1 MKTERDVVED
11 QTYRGTV
18 RRTPLLLSLGTLLSL
33 SFVAI
38 PIFYLIRRALESESE
53 TISTV
58 VFRRKTVEIL
68 ATTLSLTALVV
79 MLATLIGVSM
89 AWILHNV
96 ELPFPNSF
104 RALVILP
111 IAIPSY
117 VFTFSWISL
126 YPSLQGFWA
135 AVFVLV
141 LSTTPFVTLAALSA
155 LRRVDWS
162 QHEVAQTLGLNTFAT
177 FFHITLPQ
185 IRNSVTAGS
194 LLVALYVLS
203 DFGAVSLLGVDT
215 FTRSISNLYRGSFD
229 RSTAAV
235 LALILVLISAV
246 LIAVENQARS
256 RSKLLRSSARIIK
269 SPQLIKDLRSRAIAI
284 SIASIYVLLGLI
296 LPLSLLVIR
305 FISNTTTIDY
315 SNLLKAAVSTIVAS
329 SLGAIIALV
338 LALPLGILVQ
348 QGSGLARFADKGV
361 LMVHALPGIV
371 MGLALV
377 AFGSEFSWL
386 YQTLGL
392 LAFAYALLFMAKSVG
407 SVRTSLSRVPQN
419 LVEISAT
426 LGQSRADTFRK
437 VVLPLSAPGI
447 LSGALLVFLAAMKEL
462 PATLMLRPTGFET
475 LATEMWTYTSIFRF
489 SEAAPYALLLVLV
502 AAIPTFLI
510 NRPDKNDSGEG
521 DPS

>member
-1 MKTERDVVED
+1 
-11 QTYRGTV
+11 
-18 RRTPLLLSLGTLLSL
+18 
-33 SFVAI
+33 VAI
-38 PIFYLIRRALESESE
+38 PILYLIRRALDSESQ
-53 TISTV
+53 TIATV
-58 VFRRKTVEIL
+58 VLRRKTLEIL
-68 ATTLSLTALVV
+68 LTTLGLTTLVV
-79 MLATLIGVSM
+79 VLATIVGVTM

-96 ELPFPNSF
+96 ELPFANLF

-126 YPSLQGFWA
+126 YPSLQGFLA

-155 LRRVDWS
+155 LKRVDWS
-162 QHEVAQTLGLNTFAT
+162 QHEVAQTLGLNTAAT
-177 FFHITLPQ
+177 FFKVTLPQ

-215 FTRSISNLYRGSFD
+215 FTRSIANLYRGSFD

-246 LIAVENQARS
+246 IIAIESRTRS
-256 RSKLLRSSARIIK
+256 RSKLVKSSTRIITT
-269 SPQLIKDLRSRAIAI
+269 PQLIKALKSRVIATF
-284 SIASIYVLLGLI
+284 IAVTYVFLSLV
-296 LPLSLLVIR
+296 LPLALLVIR
-305 FISNTTTIDY
+305 FISNTTNIDY
-315 SNLLKAAVSTIVAS
+315 SNLMRAAISTIIAS
-329 SLGAIIALV
+329 SLGAFIALL

-348 QGSGLARFADKGV
+348 QGSGLARVADKGV

-377 AFGSEFSWL
+377 AFGSEFRWL

-407 SVRTSLSRVPQN
+407 AVRTSLSRVPQN
-419 LVEISAT
+419 LVDISAT
-426 LGQSRADTFRK
+426 LGQSRSQTLRK

-447 LSGALLVFLAAMKEL
+447 LSGTLLVFLAAMKEL

>member
-1 MKTERDVVED
+1 M
-11 QTYRGTV
+11 
-18 RRTPLLLSLGTLLSL
+18 
-33 SFVAI
+33 AI
-38 PIFYLIRRALESESE
+38 PILYLIRRALDSESQ
-53 TISTV
+53 TIATV
-58 VFRRKTVEIL
+58 VLRRKTLEIL
-68 ATTLSLTALVV
+68 LTTLGLTTLVV
-79 MLATLIGVSM
+79 VLATIVGVTM

-96 ELPFPNSF
+96 ELPFANLF

-126 YPSLQGFWA
+126 YPSLQGFLA

-155 LRRVDWS
+155 LKRVDWS
-162 QHEVAQTLGLNTFAT
+162 QHEVAQTLGLNTAAT
-177 FFHITLPQ
+177 FFKVTLPQ

-215 FTRSISNLYRGSFD
+215 FTRSIANLYRGSFD

-235 LALILVLISAV
+235 LALILVVISAV
-246 LIAVENQARS
+246 IIAIESRARS
-256 RSKLLRSSARIIK
+256 RSKLVKSSTRIITT
-269 SPQLIKDLRSRAIAI
+269 PQLIKALKSRVIATF
-284 SIASIYVLLGLI
+284 IAVTYVFLSLV
-296 LPLSLLVIR
+296 LPLALLVIR
-305 FISNTTTIDY
+305 FISNTTNIDY
-315 SNLLKAAVSTIVAS
+315 SNLMRAAISTIIAS
-329 SLGAIIALV
+329 SLGAFIALL

-348 QGSGLARFADKGV
+348 QGSGLARVADKGV

-377 AFGSEFSWL
+377 AFGSEFRWL

-407 SVRTSLSRVPQN
+407 AVRTSLSRVPQN

-426 LGQSRADTFRK
+426 LGQSRSQTLRK

-447 LSGALLVFLAAMKEL
+447 LSGTLLVFLAAMKEL

>member
-1 MKTERDVVED
+1 M
-11 QTYRGTV
+11 
-18 RRTPLLLSLGTLLSL
+18 
-33 SFVAI
+33 AI
-38 PIFYLIRRALESESE
+38 PIFYLIRRALDSESQ
-53 TISTV
+53 TIATV
-58 VFRRKTVEIL
+58 VLRRKTLEIL
-68 ATTLSLTALVV
+68 LTTLGLTTLVV
-79 MLATLIGVSM
+79 VLATIVGVTM

-96 ELPFPNSF
+96 ELPFANLF

-126 YPSLQGFWA
+126 YPSLQGFLA

-155 LRRVDWS
+155 LKRVDWS
-162 QHEVAQTLGLNTFAT
+162 QHEVAQTLGLNTAAT
-177 FFHITLPQ
+177 FFKVTLPQ

-215 FTRSISNLYRGSFD
+215 FTRSIANLYRGSFD

-246 LIAVENQARS
+246 IIAIESRTRS
-256 RSKLLRSSARIIK
+256 RSKLVKSSTRIITT
-269 SPQLIKDLRSRAIAI
+269 PQLIKALKSRVIATF
-284 SIASIYVLLGLI
+284 IAVTYVFLSLV
-296 LPLSLLVIR
+296 LPLALLVIR
-305 FISNTTTIDY
+305 FISNTTNIDY
-315 SNLLKAAVSTIVAS
+315 SNLMRASISTIIAS
-329 SLGAIIALV
+329 SLGAFIALL

-348 QGSGLARFADKGV
+348 QGSGLARVADKGV

-377 AFGSEFSWL
+377 AFGSEFRWL

-407 SVRTSLSRVPQN
+407 AVRTSLSRVPQN

-426 LGQSRADTFRK
+426 LGQSRSQTLRK

-447 LSGALLVFLAAMKEL
+447 LSGTLLVFLAAMKEL

>member
-1 MKTERDVVED
+1 MENKAYDGKR
-11 QTYRGTV
+11 
-18 RRTPLLLSLGTLLSL
+18 RRTPFLLSLGTLLSL

-38 PIFYLIRRALESESE
+38 PIVYLFRRALDSESE
-53 TISTV
+53 TIATV
-58 VFRRKTVEIL
+58 VLRRKTFEIL
-68 ATTLSLTALVV
+68 VTTIGLTILVAL
-79 MLATLIGVSM
+79 LATIIGVAM
-89 AWILHNV
+89 AWILHSV
-96 ELPFPNSF
+96 ELPFANLF

-135 AVFVLV
+135 AVFILV

-162 QHEVAQTLGLNTFAT
+162 QHEVAQTLGLNATAT
-177 FFHITLPQ
+177 FFQVTLPQ
-185 IRNSVTAGS
+185 IRNSVAAGS

-215 FTRSISNLYRGSFD
+215 FTRSIANLYRGSFD

-246 LIAVENQARS
+246 IIAIESQARS
-256 RSKLLRSSARIIK
+256 RSKLVKSSTRIITT
-269 SPQLIKDLRSRAIAI
+269 PQLISTLKSRAISTAI
-284 SIASIYVLLGLI
+284 ALTYVLLSLV
-296 LPLSLLVIR
+296 LPLALLVIR
-305 FISNTTTIDY
+305 FLANTTDIDY
-315 SNLLKAAVSTIVAS
+315 SNLMRAAISTVVAS
-329 SLGAIIALV
+329 SLGALIALL

-348 QGSGLARFADKGV
+348 QGSGLARVADKGV

-377 AFGSEFSWL
+377 AFGSEFTWL

-407 SVRTSLSRVPQN
+407 AVRTSLSRVPQN
-419 LVEISAT
+419 LVDISAT
-426 LGQSRADTFRK
+426 LGQSRSQTLRK
-437 VVLPLSAPGI
+437 VVFPLSAPGI
-447 LSGALLVFLAAMKEL
+447 LSGTLLVFLAAMKEL